1 VLEIVGTQAH
11 ESLGM
16 LDVAIWLQEAAGGPM
31 RLVVGQ
37 GRFSGPLAG
46 RAQPLDPHEGV
57 VGRALTERAP
67 VWTADVLNDPRIQ
80 LRPESRR
87 WIEEVGGR
95 SILAVPLVREH
106 LVGALVVYRPVG
118 QPFTSREV
126 EYLSAFAN
134 QIAVALENARLYQ
147 DLGVRAARL
156 RSLARLAHIVS
167 SSLDM
172 DEVLRAIAEAAAELI
187 AVPLA
192 SIWVANE
199 ATRTLTFRTASDP
212 MADDVPAKTVAYGEG
227 GAGWVALER
236 RPLEVADVAQDPR
249 LKSRGWAASH
259 GISSLLAVPI
269 LFQDT
274 LMGVLSLNGRRPI
287 RLGPDDQQ
295 LLDSFVAQAGV
306 AIRNAGLYGETRGR
320 LEESRA
326 LLEVAEILNS
336 TLDSKRLLREVTMK
350 IAQVCRV
357 DRCSI
362 QRWVDGRV
370 VPLMSQFAD
379 GHQDPDAWER
389 YRRLAA
395 SLPARPPLH
404 ARTVETRR
412 PVIVPDTATSELVP
426 PEWVEVFQLKS
437 TMTVPLIRQDEV
449 IGVMGLDH
457 TERATD
463 FEPWQVDLAM
473 AIAGQLA
480 LSLANTQ
487 LYTQVQERLRET
499 TALLSVGRA
508 LSQPESTDH
517 LMRTV
522 AREVAHAFGAD
533 MVGVY
538 SLDSK
543 RDALVP
549 TAGYH
554 VPKHLL

>member
-1 VLEIVGTQAH
+1 
-11 ESLGM
+11 M
-16 LDVAIWLQEAAGGPM
+16 LDIAIWLQEADGGPM
-31 RLVVGQ
+31 RLVAGQ
-37 GRFSGPLAG
+37 GKFSGPLAE
-46 RAQPLDPHEGV
+46 RAQPLNADEGV
-57 VGRALTERAP
+57 VGRALAERAP
-67 VWTADVLNDPRIQ
+67 VWTADVLNDPRIE

-87 WIEEVGGR
+87 WIEEIGGR
-95 SILAVPLVREH
+95 AILAVPLVREH
-106 LVGALVVYRPVG
+106 LTGALVVYRPVG
-118 QPFTSREV
+118 QSFTSREV

-199 ATRTLTFRTASDP
+199 TTRTLTFRTASDP

-236 RPLEVADVAQDPR
+236 RPLEVADIAQDPR
-249 LKSRGWAASH
+249 LKSRDWAASH

-269 LFQDT
+269 VFQDT

-379 GHQDPDAWER
+379 GHQDPDAWGR

-412 PVIVPDTATSELVP
+412 PVIVPDTATSDLVP
-426 PEWVEVFQLKS
+426 PEWVEVFQLS
-437 TMTVPLIRQDEV
+437 RP
-449 IGVMGLDH
+449 
-457 TERATD
+457 
-463 FEPWQVDLAM
+463 
-473 AIAGQLA
+473 
-480 LSLANTQ
+480 
-487 LYTQVQERLRET
+487 
-499 TALLSVGRA
+499 
-508 LSQPESTDH
+508 
-517 LMRTV
+517 
-522 AREVAHAFGAD
+522 
-533 MVGVY
+533 
-538 SLDSK
+538 
-543 RDALVP
+543 
-549 TAGYH
+549 
-554 VPKHLL
+554 